1 MSGADDIGPYVE
13 LDRDESGV
21 YTVTLNRPNRINAI
35 NLAMRDELWQIF
47 LLLRD
52 DPTAKCAILRGAGI
66 KGFSAGADISEFGS
80 SPSLLES
87 REARLNRDLWGLMAE
102 LDIPLISV
110 LHGFTYGA
118 GLEMSLYCDL
128 RVASEESQ
136 FALPEV
142 TLGYIPSAGGTQ
154 TISRHLK
161 HSDAALMA
169 ISGLPISAADA
180 YLKGLVHQVVPKKKL
195 DGVAIEWARQLA
207 AYDSEVVRALKRTL
221 REGFDLP
228 LDAAVLAEKIQ
239 SGNIVAR
246 LSEIT
251 S

>member
-1 MSGADDIGPYVE
+1 MSDMDDSGPYVE
-13 LDRDESGV
+13 LNRDELGI
-21 YTVTLNRPNRINAI
+21 YTVTLNRPDRINAI

-52 DPTAKCAILRGAGI
+52 DPTAKCAILRGAGS

-80 SPSLLES
+80 SPSLYES
-87 REARLNRDLWGLMAE
+87 REARLNRDLWELMAK
-102 LDIPLISV
+102 LDIPLISA

-128 RVASEESQ
+128 RVASEDSL

-154 TISRHLK
+154 TISRHLRS
-161 HSDAALMA
+161 SDAALMA
-169 ISGLPISAADA
+169 ISGLPISAENACQ
-180 YLKGLVHQVVPKKKL
+180 KGLVHQVVSKEEL
-195 DGVAIEWARQLA
+195 DGVAIGWARQLA
-207 AYDSEVVRALKRTL
+207 AYDPDVVRALKRTL

-228 LDAAVLAEKIQ
+228 LDTAVLAEKIQ
-239 SGNIVAR
+239 SLNIVTR
-246 LSEIT
+246 T
-251 S
+251 Q

>member
-1 MSGADDIGPYVE
+1 MDDSGPYVE
-13 LDRDESGV
+13 LNRDELGI
-21 YTVTLNRPNRINAI
+21 YTVTLNRPDRINAI

-52 DPTAKCAILRGAGI
+52 DPTAKCAILRGAGS

-80 SPSLLES
+80 SPSLYES
-87 REARLNRDLWGLMAE
+87 REARLNRDLWELMAK
-102 LDIPLISV
+102 LDIPLISA

-128 RVASEESQ
+128 RVASEDSL

-154 TISRHLK
+154 TISRHLRS
-161 HSDAALMA
+161 SDAALMA
-169 ISGLPISAADA
+169 ISGLPISADNACQ
-180 YLKGLVHQVVPKKKL
+180 KGLVHQVVSMEEL
-195 DGVAIEWARQLA
+195 DGVAFGWARQLA
-207 AYDSEVVRALKRTL
+207 AYDPDVVRALKRTL

-228 LDAAVLAEKIQ
+228 LDTAVLAEKIQ
-239 SGNIVAR
+239 SLNIVTR
-246 LSEIT
+246 T
-251 S
+251 Q